1 MKALLMKLFK
11 RRDEPAQASA
21 PELKPTPAPSAP
33 SKRRYGKGKRRHP
46 APKGARRI
54 NPDQPIIEQARG
66 KR

>member
-1 MKALLMKLFK
+1 MLAKLFSL
-11 RRDEPAQASA
+11 RAE
-21 PELKPTPAPSAP
+21 PTPERAKP
-33 SKRRYGKGKRRHP
+33 KRKYNAKRRHP